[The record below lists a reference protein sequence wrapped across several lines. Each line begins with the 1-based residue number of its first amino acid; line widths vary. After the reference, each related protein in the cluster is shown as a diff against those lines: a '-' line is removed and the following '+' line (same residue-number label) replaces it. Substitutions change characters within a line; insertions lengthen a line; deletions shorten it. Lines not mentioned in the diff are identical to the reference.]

1 MYTFEQ
7 KNEIIIRLAGSEHFE
22 KDKQLFFKHCSNP
35 RLERDIQRANQFT
48 FKNVDARILNELLN
62 HISQETIIA
71 NRNGSSKSGKQD
83 KKPAAKK
90 KPNQTKPSKGAST
103 KKPEVKN
110 LSTTASV
117 ATTPDKKKEVNK
129 TNSQE

>member
-1 MYTFEQ
+1 MSIL
-7 KNEIIIRLAGSEHFE
+7 KKI
-22 KDKQLFFKHCSNP
+22 SNYSLSTAQTP
-35 RLERDIQRANQFT
+35 GWERDIQRANQFT

-62 HISQETIIA
+62 HVSQEIIIA

-90 KPNQTKPSKGAST
+90 KSNQTKPSKGSST